1 MAPSLSTLR
10 RSPMEPA
17 VRYSLVPAE
26 RLQFTS
32 KKVYD
37 DFVEIGTTAPNGVA
51 KSKTYMCMDAFIR
64 LLSDRK
70 YRVRHM
76 KSAHGAWHWGGLHAA
91 TSREII
97 EQAGD
102 GEPELAIFVGPVERV
117 GQKKERAYLMPGSC
131 IATLACDDAKEAVP
145 GEILNAD
152 ELFDRDFFR
161 LWAEF
166 EDDLKK
172 AIPAFTFA
180 TQFQARRPKG
190 GDEEEDNTCMICL
203 DEPATFAWRAC
214 QHGRPTICE
223 VCKGA
228 SEKPFKKSAAP
239 AQAVQMP
246 CCYCRTVSS
255 IGAWVSGAI
264 RSEAISSQTKM

>member
-1 MAPSLSTLR
+1 M
-10 RSPMEPA
+10 
-17 VRYSLVPAE
+17 RYSLVPAE

-37 DFVEIGTTAPNGVA
+37 GVVEIGTTAPNGVA
-51 KSKTYMCMDAFIR
+51 NPKTYMCMDAFIR
-64 LLSDRK
+64 LLSNRK
-70 YRVRHM
+70 YRVRYM

-152 ELFDRDFFR
+152 ELFDRDFS
-161 LWAEF
+161 AYGQS
-166 EDDLKK
+166 LKTTSRK
-172 AIPAFTFA
+172 RFPLLHSLPSFKRAG
-180 TQFQARRPKG
+180 PK
-190 GDEEEDNTCMICL
+190 EAMKRKT
-203 DEPATFAWRAC
+203 TRA
-214 QHGRPTICE
+214 
-223 VCKGA
+223 
-228 SEKPFKKSAAP
+228 
-239 AQAVQMP
+239 
-246 CCYCRTVSS
+246 
-255 IGAWVSGAI
+255 
-264 RSEAISSQTKM
+264 